1 MTMRIVRRP
10 RLSWIGKKCP
20 PGFKPG
26 ALTMGGGQLYCIGLT
41 RRPLLGLSLLPH
53 PKSSLALA
61 RTRVQW
67 PFCSPLCLSIRTSIV
82 PSVLFVGMTASL
94 LKLLCR
100 DKRGLVQ
107 PKRVERVRTLRK
119 VFSHQLLMS
128 YHPNKNTP
136 LTDKGWQWL
145 HLLAS

>member
-10 RLSWIGKKCP
+10 RLSSIGKKCP
-20 PGFKPG
+20 PP
-26 ALTMGGGQLYCIGLT
+26 AWLQAWLLTMGGGQLYCIGLT

-82 PSVLFVGMTASL
+82 PLCPVCRNDCQPLKAVMPGQKRSSAAQESGKGKNAEKGFLSSASNVLSS
-94 LKLLCR
+94 K
-100 DKRGLVQ
+100 
-107 PKRVERVRTLRK
+107 
-119 VFSHQLLMS
+119 
-128 YHPNKNTP
+128 
-136 LTDKGWQWL
+136 
-145 HLLAS
+145 